1 MADGPIAAFSRLAS
15 RAALAVSVAG
25 LTLMTLIIGWQV
37 FARYVLNA
45 SPSWSEQAAL
55 LLMLYFLLFAAAVG
69 IREGFHIRITLLED
83 SLSPKRRK
91 WLRLANHLCVGL
103 FGFAMAA
110 GGIELIG
117 ITASHS
123 ISTLGISRAF
133 AFAPMAGAGLLI
145 LFFSLEH
152 ILAETRG
159 RKVEPIWS

>member
-1 MADGPIAAFSRLAS
+1 MADALIGALSRIAS

-69 IREGFHIRITLLED
+69 VREGFHIRITLLED
-83 SLSPKRRK
+83 GLSKARRK
-91 WLRLANHLCVGL
+91 WLRLVNHLMVGI

-110 GGIELIG
+110 GGLELIG
-117 ITASHS
+117 ITGSHS

-133 AFAPMAGAGLLI
+133 AFVPMAGAGLLI
-145 LFFSLEH
+145 LFFSVEH
-152 ILAETRG
+152 ILAEARG

>member
-1 MADGPIAAFSRLAS
+1 MADGPIAALSRLAS

-69 IREGFHIRITLLED
+69 VREGFHIRITLLED
-83 SLSPKRRK
+83 SLSPARRK
-91 WLRLANHLCVGL
+91 WLRFVNHLCVGL

-117 ITASHS
+117 ITTSHS
-123 ISTLGISRAF
+123 ISSLGISRAF

-152 ILAETRG
+152 ILAEARG
-159 RKVEPIWS
+159 RRVEPIWS